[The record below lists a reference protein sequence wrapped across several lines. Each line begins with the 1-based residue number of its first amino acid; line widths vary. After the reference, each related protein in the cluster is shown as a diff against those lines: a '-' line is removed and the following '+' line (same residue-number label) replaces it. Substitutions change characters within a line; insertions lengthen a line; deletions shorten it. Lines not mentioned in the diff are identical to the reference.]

1 MNTRDVGNI
10 TCLKVMARFL
20 EEGYNVLTPFGDN
33 TKYDF
38 VAEKDGSFLR
48 IQCKTVRKVKSYN
61 SITFNLYVVASNYLG
76 SRKKYYTKEDIDLFA
91 TVWEDKVCILP
102 IENIGERKTFTLSLN
117 SKKEAKQI
125 KNVNF
130 LEDYIF

>member
-1 MNTRDVGNI
+1 MNTRDVGNV

-20 EEGYNVLTPFGDN
+20 EKGYNVLTPFGDN

-38 VAEKDGSFLR
+38 VAEKDGKFLR
-48 IQCKTVRKVKSYN
+48 VQCKTARKVKSYN

>member
-1 MNTRDVGNI
+1 MNTRDIGNI
-10 TCLKVMARFL
+10 TCLKVMVRFL
-20 EEGYNVLTPFGDN
+20 EKGYNVLTPFGDN

-38 VAEKDGSFLR
+38 VAEKDGKFLR
-48 IQCKTVRKVKSYN
+48 IQCKTARKVKLSN

>member
-20 EEGYNVLTPFGDN
+20 EKGYNVLTPFGDN

-38 VAEKDGSFLR
+38 VAEKDGKFLR
-48 IQCKTVRKVKSYN
+48 VQCKTARKVKSYN

-76 SRKKYYTKEDIDLFA
+76 SRKKYYTKEDIDSFA

>member
-20 EEGYNVLTPFGDN
+20 EKGYNVLTPFGDN

-38 VAEKDGSFLR
+38 VAEKDGKFLR
-48 IQCKTVRKVKSYN
+48 IQCKTARKVKSYN